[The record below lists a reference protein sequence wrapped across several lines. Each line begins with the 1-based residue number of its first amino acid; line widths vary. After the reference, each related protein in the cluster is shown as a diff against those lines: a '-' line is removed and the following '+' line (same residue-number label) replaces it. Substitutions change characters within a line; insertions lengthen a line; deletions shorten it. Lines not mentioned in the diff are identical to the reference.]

1 MSDNARESCLAK
13 SGRTKDQGVIKRLAT
28 LFSRS
33 QKDFHLFTDNMLS
46 PVIRQRLRPN
56 SAIQLVILGRGGF
69 GGHQSVCFYRHR
81 VLFGA
86 AAFKAS
92 RISSSLESI
101 SSACTDDTNLAAS
114 GSL

>member
-1 MSDNARESCLAK
+1 MSDNARESRLTKPRRAK
-13 SGRTKDQGVIKRLAT
+13 NQGVIEWLTT
-28 LFSRS
+28 LFSGR
-33 QKDFHLFTDNMLS
+33 QKDFHLLTNNMLS
-46 PVIRQRLRPN
+46 PVICQSLRPN
-56 SAIQLVILGRGGF
+56 SPVQLVILGRGGF

-86 AAFKAS
+86 AAFKAR
-92 RISSSLESI
+92 RISSSLESA